1 MDVLA
6 NLPLEWRALL
16 QLLLSALL
24 GFCIGFERKLRFKGA
39 GIRTHTIVC
48 MGSAMMML
56 VSLYAFGEGGDP
68 ARVAA
73 QIVSGIGFLGVGTI
87 LIKGRFQITGLT
99 TAAGLWTVGAIGI
112 ALGLGYYIGAA
123 IAFILSALA
132 TTLMARFE
140 YKVTR
145 RNTRFGI
152 YVEVYLDTNV
162 RKIINHLQENYPVTD
177 IQVTP
182 PRSGKSDNVGIE
194 CNVHA
199 YDNANLT
206 PATMSARLEELD
218 EVIYALESI

>member
-73 QIVSGIGFLGVGTI
+73 QIVSGIGFLGAGIIFYKRQEV
-87 LIKGRFQITGLT
+87 RGLT
-99 TAAGLWTVGAIGI
+99 TAAGIWTTAAIGMACGGGLYILAAGATVLLI
-112 ALGLGYYIGAA
+112 AVQCIFHIDCRLFRSKRFYYLRVEFSRVEDAPLRVKGIFGVKHFNRLVIRREGEGLRY
-123 IAFILSALA
+123 SAVIS
-132 TTLMARFE
+132 TDREFSS
-140 YKVTR
+140 
-145 RNTRFGI
+145 
-152 YVEVYLDTNV
+152 LDLD
-162 RKIINHLQENYPVTD
+162 RILQENPFIFYVERCD
-177 IQVTP
+177 
-182 PRSGKSDNVGIE
+182 
-194 CNVHA
+194 
-199 YDNANLT
+199 
-206 PATMSARLEELD
+206 EE
-218 EVIYALESI
+218 